1 MLRRL
6 AELLSHLLRRVG
18 GRPAATPSVDGVATH
33 QVTDPPEQ
41 VVEYWTDERLR
52 TARPREQRLDPPADL
67 D

>member
-1 MLRRL
+1 LLHRL
-6 AELLSHLLRRVG
+6 AALLSHLLRRVG
-18 GRPAATPSVDGVATH
+18 ERPVTH

-52 TARPREQRLDPPADL
+52 AARPREQRLDPPADV